1 MEKKILDIE
10 QFYTTD
16 NKHENYI
23 KYFRISPWKKADSV
37 KFKIINRIKYNHEL
51 AILIKNKEK
60 NKFGA
65 NYEIFSFSKTLSVL
79 LDVTYISSY
88 SFNNFADIVEN
99 IDKWCF
105 IYIVECSPDSFIKY
119 GKEKFKHRNC
129 RDSE

>member
-1 MEKKILDIE
+1 MEKKILNIE

-16 NKHENYI
+16 NKHENHI
-23 KYFRISPWKKADSV
+23 KYFKISPWKKADSV
-37 KFKIINRIKYNHEL
+37 KFKITNTIKHDHEL

-65 NYEIFSFSKTLSVL
+65 NYEIFSFSKIRDLTC
-79 LDVTYISSY
+79 INSY

-105 IYIVECSPDSFIKY
+105 IYILECSPDSCILM
-119 GKEKFKHRNC
+119 
-129 RDSE
+129 SAS

>member
-10 QFYTTD
+10 QFYTAD

-23 KYFRISPWKKADSV
+23 KYFRISPWKKSDSV
-37 KFKIINRIKYNHEL
+37 KFKIINRIKYNHDF

-65 NYEIFSFSKTLSVL
+65 SYEIFSFKKILSAFWDIL
-79 LDVTYISSY
+79 YINSY

-105 IYIVECSPDSFIKY
+105 IYIVECSPDSFIIT
-119 GKEKFKHRNC
+119 
-129 RDSE
+129 SAS